1 MLRLPILWRGFV
13 LARIRMDPM
22 TTTANDEQQSQH
34 LLYQLGKCR
43 QALCAHKDARA
54 GLGWTGASTERAKL
68 ARTASK
74 VQQAVDAKGW
84 RNPGP
89 SLIQSVGGLMGCVE
103 VLADAENKFVPEFA
117 EVTLSKMEDVEQAL
131 RSRLDGSLLIFPITS
146 SDLTRLAGLK
156 NLQSVTKQ
164 IDLAINKYRRKRG
177 KADHAK
183 RERGQGATFQESELR
198 QAYPYLREGSKV
210 KEFIASALEIK

>member
-1 MLRLPILWRGFV
+1 
-13 LARIRMDPM
+13 M

-43 QALCAHKDARA
+43 QALCAHKEARA
-54 GLGWTGASTERAKL
+54 GLGWTGDSTERAKL

-89 SLIQSVGGLMGCVE
+89 SLIQSVGRLMGCVE
-103 VLADAENKFVPEFA
+103 VLADADNKFVPEFA

-131 RSRLDGSLLIFPITS
+131 QSRLDGSPLMFPITS

-164 IDLAINKYRRKRG
+164 IDLAINKDHNEHG
-177 KADHAK
+177 KAQVGK
-183 RERGQGATFQESELR
+183 RTRGTTATYTEFELR
-198 QAYPYLREGSKV
+198 KAYPYLREGSEV
-210 KEFIASALEIK
+210 KEFLASALEIK